1 MFSAGHGAEVVLVG
15 NSFGSLISLLAAS
28 EQRPKGWRA
37 STVGP
42 VGPDQGQLRIV
53 LSVFHP
59 SLGTK
64 TILKQN
70 FIEVVLNDFQQHL
83 NNWVVWR

>member
-42 VGPDQGQLRIV
+42 VGPEQGQASNCPICF
-53 LSVFHP
+53 S
-59 SLGTK
+59 SIT
-64 TILKQN
+64 
-70 FIEVVLNDFQQHL
+70 
-83 NNWVVWR
+83 WY